1 VGALQAIAVGLVPPL
16 CAACGRSCRAGS
28 CLCARCTRRLAEAEP
43 LAGLGATGLD
53 RAWSSAPHEGV
64 ARQLVAALKFRRL
77 LPVVELMADR
87 IHWLAPA
94 SVLSGTLVPVPTA
107 TLRTMKRGF
116 DPAVEIAAALAE
128 RSGAPSS
135 RCLERVGATRQVGKR
150 RGERVGRPP
159 RFRLGEEAPRSVVLI
174 DDVLTTGATL
184 AACAQVLRGAGAV
197 RVVAITFT
205 RRL

>member
-1 VGALQAIAVGLVPPL
+1 M
-16 CAACGRSCRAGS
+16 
-28 CLCARCTRRLAEAEP
+28 
-43 LAGLGATGLD
+43 D

-77 LPVVELMADR
+77 LPVAESMADR

-128 RSGAPSS
+128 RTGAPFS

-150 RGERVGRPP
+150 RGERVAHPP
-159 RFRLGEEAPRSVVLI
+159 RFGLRGEAPRSVILV

-184 AACAQVLRGAGAV
+184 AACARILRGAGAV